1 MHAQDL
7 FETITGQLIADIEA
21 GAGTWTMPWHALADA
36 GTPVSIAGRPYRGIN
51 ALWLPLVGA
60 TQGWATGVWG
70 TYKGW
75 QATGAQVR
83 RGQHATPVVLWKPT
97 KTRGRDTEDTT
108 DDGDDAGPR
117 RRLVVRTYNV
127 FAAEQVDGAEHLITE
142 RTERLAGRDTPER
155 IAVADAY
162 FAAVG
167 ARVIEGGNQAYYQ
180 PATDTIHV
188 PSLAQFDHPWLHA
201 GTLAHEHGHWTGH
214 PSRLDRDLSGRFG
227 SDAYAAEELVAELGA
242 AMWCAQMDLSAVT
255 RPDHAAYLAHW
266 LHILRTDARA
276 LITVASKA
284 QGAVDHLNT
293 RAQFTP
299 PGAEPSAAT
308 EPDADTDAARSR
320 AQDAVAA

>member
-36 GTPVSIAGRPYRGIN
+36 GTPVSIAGRPYRGMN

-60 TQGWATGVWG
+60 AQGWSTGVWG

-83 RGQHATPVVLWKPT
+83 RGQRATAVVLWKPS
-97 KTRGRDTEDTT
+97 KGGAAEDTA
-108 DDGDDAGPR
+108 DDSDLPGLR

-127 FAAEQVDGAEHLITE
+127 FAAEQVDGAEHLIAA

-155 IAVADAY
+155 FAAADAY

-167 ARVIEGGNQAYYQ
+167 ARVVEGGNQACYQ

-188 PSLAQFDHPWLHA
+188 PTLAQFDHPWLHA
-201 GTLAHEHGHWTGH
+201 GTLAHEHAHWTGH

-227 SDAYAAEELVAELGA
+227 SDAYAAEELVAEVGA
-242 AMWCAQMDLSAVT
+242 AMWCAQMGLSAVT

-266 LHILRTDARA
+266 LRILRTDARA

-284 QGAVDHLNT
+284 QGAVDHLNAC
-293 RAQFTP
+293 AQFTP
-299 PGAEPSAAT
+299 PGAAPTAT
-308 EPDADTDAARSR
+308 EPDAEDAAGSR

>member
-36 GTPVSIAGRPYRGIN
+36 GTPVSIAGRPYRGMN

-60 TQGWATGVWG
+60 AQGWTTGVWG

-83 RGQHATPVVLWKPT
+83 RGQRATPVVLWKPT
-97 KTRGRDTEDTT
+97 RSENTAEDNA
-108 DDGDDAGPR
+108 DDGDGAGPR

-127 FAAEQVDGAEHLITE
+127 FAAEQVDGAEHLIAE
-142 RTERLAGRDTPER
+142 RTDRLAERDTPER
-155 IAVADAY
+155 IAAADAY

-180 PATDTIHV
+180 PATDAVCV
-188 PSLAQFDHPWLHA
+188 PTLAQFDHPGLFY
-201 GTLAHEHGHWTGH
+201 GTLAHEHVHWTGH

-299 PGAEPSAAT
+299 PGAEPTAD
-308 EPDADTDAARSR
+308 EPDAEDTAGSR
-320 AQDAVAA
+320 AQNAVAA